1 MQDEMKY
8 LEQDLKIIRSF
19 PNIIEDTV
27 VRIDI
32 SNIKQLII
40 STIKLN
46 MNKIG
51 KASEE
56 VLQRLLSIGHTET
69 QKAKKLNEITPY
81 STIAEYIE
89 FAKALSERG
98 VEKSIERVALN
109 AVVLS
114 ENWNFLEQH
123 NFPIKGKIMEQYM

>member
-1 MQDEMKY
+1 MQDEIKY
-8 LEQDLKIIRSF
+8 LEQDLIIIRSF

-32 SNIKQLII
+32 SNIKYLII

-69 QKAKKLNEITPY
+69 QKAKKLN
-81 STIAEYIE
+81 
-89 FAKALSERG
+89 
-98 VEKSIERVALN
+98 
-109 AVVLS
+109 
-114 ENWNFLEQH
+114 
-123 NFPIKGKIMEQYM
+123 

>member
-123 NFPIKGKIMEQYM
+123 NFPIKGNIMEQYM